1 MLLNTKILVCTG
13 DVSFEIYA
21 VNVSTL
27 CLKSDLS
34 QECIIFTNNDNNITT
49 ITLATAIIIIIIIT
63 IIIIYI
69 ALFLT
74 GIPTVLYNCTVKNYT
89 LNIK

>member
-1 MLLNTKILVCTG
+1 MWLIHVTECNVFVCSGMLLNTKILVCTG

-63 IIIIYI
+63 IIIII
-69 ALFLT
+69 ILKEM
-74 GIPTVLYNCTVKNYT
+74 I
-89 LNIK
+89 